1 MSFLEVDEGKSKC
14 GIHHDPPCPLPALIA
29 GPTVY
34 KQEEGGRWSKKFN
47 GGRLFLADGL
57 FSLEYGPRDVIVFS
71 GNFPHGITNMR
82 QRNESQTEEMKRF
95 SSILFSRFARE
106 DMKKH
111 GNYDDWYREEWE
123 NLLNILAE

>member
-1 MSFLEVDEGKSKC
+1 M
-14 GIHHDPPCPLPALIA
+14 
-29 GPTVY
+29 
-34 KQEEGGRWSKKFN
+34 
-47 GGRLFLADGL
+47 FLADGL

-95 SSILFSRFARE
+95 SSIFFSRFARE

>member
-1 MSFLEVDEGKSKC
+1 
-14 GIHHDPPCPLPALIA
+14 
-29 GPTVY
+29 
-34 KQEEGGRWSKKFN
+34 
-47 GGRLFLADGL
+47 
-57 FSLEYGPRDVIVFS
+57 
-71 GNFPHGITNMR
+71 MR

-95 SSILFSRFARE
+95 SSIFFSRFARE